1 MEDVNYSRN
10 GKIIKTISFFIA
22 IVMLRVAMKLGRRYC
37 LIIIGA
43 LVAVIGLSIAL
54 LADALNANKPYDISF
69 IGWLIVGIGLY
80 WILLVVAAPLRI
92 SIDSLLLDPKKEG
105 SNKEGSASEILDM
118 RLGIGE
124 ITKEE
129 YYELK
134 SLMNNNEDQKRKDG
148 GKSN

>member
-1 MEDVNYSRN
+1 
-10 GKIIKTISFFIA
+10 
-22 IVMLRVAMKLGRRYC
+22 MKLGRRYC

-105 SNKEGSASEILDM
+105 SNKEECYSEILDM
-118 RLGIGE
+118 RLVIGE

-134 SLMNNNEDQKRKDG
+134 SLMNNNEDQKRKDD

>member
-1 MEDVNYSRN
+1 
-10 GKIIKTISFFIA
+10 
-22 IVMLRVAMKLGRRYC
+22 MLRVAMKLGRRHC

-54 LADALNANKPYDISF
+54 LAAALNANKPYDISF

-118 RLGIGE
+118 RLVIGE

-134 SLMNNNEDQKRKDG
+134 SLMNNNEDQKRKDD